1 MRHKMPKISI
11 IFCCVFIIFMGACV
25 EKNRMAE
32 DIERIVLLEK
42 PKLFQPIDIHSTLEK
57 YIDIGMSEKYI
68 TDTLTAAG
76 FSPYSIKTSQSSGKN
91 MKKIYW
97 YHYHYPRSSTFGP
110 LFRKIEPFFHRFV
123 IEIELTDQSVSA
135 YLGYYMLQK

>member
-1 MRHKMPKISI
+1 
-11 IFCCVFIIFMGACV
+11 MGACV
-25 EKNRMAE
+25 KKNRMVE

-42 PKLFQPIDIHSTLEK
+42 PKLFQPIDIHSTLEI

-91 MKKIYW
+91 IKKIYW
-97 YHYHYPRSSTFGP
+97 DHYPRASNPRLSF
-110 LFRKIEPFFHRFV
+110 EPFFYKII
-123 IEIELTDQSVSA
+123 IEIELTDQRVSA
-135 YLGYYMLQK
+135 YSGRYMEQK

>member
-1 MRHKMPKISI
+1 MKKS
-11 IFCCVFIIFMGACV
+11 
-25 EKNRMAE
+25 RMAE

-42 PKLFQPIDIHSTLEK
+42 PKLFQSIDIHSTLEK

-91 MKKIYW
+91 IKKIYW
-97 YHYHYPRSSTFGP
+97 YQYPRASNPRLSF
-110 LFRKIEPFFHRFV
+110 EPFFYK
-123 IEIELTDQSVSA
+123 IIIKIELTDQRVSA
-135 YLGYYMLQK
+135 YSGSYRKHK